1 MEFRNLIDTI
11 FNVKSTQIDS
21 NKYTNAQL
29 INSYTNF
36 ITNYNAEIYNDLSVR
51 SCVDTIARHVAKL
64 KPVHIIQ
71 DENGRNAQKSSI
83 NSLLANR
90 PNIYM
95 STSDFLYKVASQLL
109 YYGNA
114 FVYIQKDNKQNINGF
129 YPIDF
134 TSCELKE
141 YDNNLYLKFNFNNA
155 KNIVIPY
162 TDIIHIRRNY
172 STHDLLGQDAY
183 KPLLETLTNLSKSR
197 QSISNKV
204 ENGGKISGILKLSGM
219 VSQSEWKTKAELFAD
234 WFKSSTS
241 KSGGVATIDSTA
253 DFIPVSTKAES
264 AEEAQLKYLQSEV
277 YSYFGI
283 NEAIV
288 NGSYNETEWQ
298 AFYESIIE
306 GIKIQL
312 SQEFTAK
319 VFTEKEKEYGNIIDF
334 NSNRLTYAST
344 TNKVNMVKELGALGL
359 LTTNEARELF
369 DLPPV
374 EDGDK
379 RLVSLN
385 YINADKADEYQLN
398 KEKDNK

>member
-11 FNVKSTQIDS
+11 FNVKPNQEDST
-21 NKYTNAQL
+21 KYTNAQL

-36 ITNYNAEIYNDLSVR
+36 ITNYNAEIYNDLAVR

-71 DENGRNAQKSSI
+71 DDNGRNAQKSSI

-319 VFTEKEKEYGNIIDF
+319 VFTTKEKEYGNIIDF

-385 YINADKADEYQLN
+385 YINADKADEYQL

>member
-11 FNVKSTQIDS
+11 FNVKPNQEDS

-129 YPIDF
+129 YPVDF

-385 YINADKADEYQLN
+385 YINADKADEYQL

>member
-1 MEFRNLIDTI
+1 MEFRNLIDAI
-11 FNVKSTQIDS
+11 FNVKPTNEDST
-21 NKYTNAQL
+21 KYTNAQL

-71 DENGRNAQKSSI
+71 DDNGRNTQKSAI
-83 NSLLANR
+83 NNLLANR

-114 FVYIQKDNKQNINGF
+114 FVYIQKDEKQNINGF

-319 VFTEKEKEYGNIIDF
+319 VFTDSERKYGNIIDF

-385 YINADKADEYQLN
+385 YINADKADEYQL

>member
-11 FNVKSTQIDS
+11 FNVKPTQIDS

-36 ITNYNAEIYNDLSVR
+36 ITNYNAEIYNDLAVR

-64 KPVHIIQ
+64 KPVHIIK
-71 DENGRNAQKSSI
+71 DDNGRNTQKSAI
-83 NSLLANR
+83 NNLLANR

-95 STSDFLYKVASQLL
+95 STSDFLYKIASQLL
-109 YYGNA
+109 FYGNA
-114 FVYIQKDNKQNINGF
+114 FVYIQKDEKQNINGF

-264 AEEAQLKYLQSEV
+264 TEEAQLKYLQSEV

-319 VFTEKEKEYGNIIDF
+319 VFTENEKAYGNIIDF

-385 YINADKADEYQLN
+385 YINADKADEYQLH

>member
-11 FNVKSTQIDS
+11 FNVKPNQEDST
-21 NKYTNAQL
+21 KYTNAQL

-385 YINADKADEYQLN
+385 YINADKADEYQL

>member
-11 FNVKSTQIDS
+11 FNVKPTQTDS

-36 ITNYNAEIYNDLSVR
+36 ITNYNAEIYNDLAVR

-253 DFIPVSTKAES
+253 DFIPVNTKAES

-385 YINADKADEYQLN
+385 YINADKADEYQLH

>member
-11 FNVKSTQIDS
+11 FNVKPTQIDS

-385 YINADKADEYQLN
+385 YINADKADEYQL

>member
-11 FNVKSTQIDS
+11 FNVKPTNEDST
-21 NKYTNAQL
+21 KYTNAQL

-385 YINADKADEYQLN
+385 YINADKADEYQL

>member
-11 FNVKSTQIDS
+11 FNVKPNQEDST
-21 NKYTNAQL
+21 KYTNAQL

-319 VFTEKEKEYGNIIDF
+319 VFTAKEKEYGNIIDF

-385 YINADKADEYQLN
+385 YINADKADEYQLH

>member
-11 FNVKSTQIDS
+11 FNIKPNQEDST
-21 NKYTNAQL
+21 KYTNAQL

-95 STSDFLYKVASQLL
+95 STSDFLYKIASQLL
-109 YYGNA
+109 FYGNA
-114 FVYIQKDNKQNINGF
+114 FVYIQKDEKQNINGF

-283 NEAIV
+283 NESIV

-359 LTTNEARELF
+359 LTTNEARGLF

-385 YINADKADEYQLN
+385 YINADKADEYQL
-398 KEKDNK
+398 KEKE

>member
-11 FNVKSTQIDS
+11 FNVKPNQEDST
-21 NKYTNAQL
+21 KYTNAQL

-319 VFTEKEKEYGNIIDF
+319 VFTEKEKAYGNIIDF

-385 YINADKADEYQLN
+385 YINADKADEYQL

>member
-11 FNVKSTQIDS
+11 FNVKPNQEDST
-21 NKYTNAQL
+21 KYTNAQL

-71 DENGRNAQKSSI
+71 DKNGRNAQKSSI

-385 YINADKADEYQLN
+385 YINADKADEYQL

>member
-11 FNVKSTQIDS
+11 FNVKPTQIDS

-36 ITNYNAEIYNDLSVR
+36 ITNYNAEIYNDLAVR

-71 DENGRNAQKSSI
+71 DDNGRNTQKSAI
-83 NSLLANR
+83 NNLLANR

-95 STSDFLYKVASQLL
+95 STSDFLYKIASQLL
-109 YYGNA
+109 FYGNA
-114 FVYIQKDNKQNINGF
+114 FVFIQKDEKQNINGF
-129 YPIDF
+129 YPVDF

-385 YINADKADEYQLN
+385 YINADKADEYQL

>member
-11 FNVKSTQIDS
+11 FNVKPTNEDST
-21 NKYTNAQL
+21 KYTNAQL

-36 ITNYNAEIYNDLSVR
+36 ITNYNAEIYNDLAVR

-71 DENGRNAQKSSI
+71 DENGRNTQKSSI

-95 STSDFLYKVASQLL
+95 STSDFLYKIASQLL

-141 YDNNLYLKFNFNNA
+141 YDNSLYLKFNFNNA

-319 VFTEKEKEYGNIIDF
+319 VFTAKEKEYGNIIDF

-385 YINADKADEYQLN
+385 YINADKADEYQL

>member
-1 MEFRNLIDTI
+1 
-11 FNVKSTQIDS
+11 
-21 NKYTNAQL
+21 
-29 INSYTNF
+29 
-36 ITNYNAEIYNDLSVR
+36 
-51 SCVDTIARHVAKL
+51 
-64 KPVHIIQ
+64 
-71 DENGRNAQKSSI
+71 
-83 NSLLANR
+83 
-90 PNIYM
+90 M

-264 AEEAQLKYLQSEV
+264 TEEAQLKYLQSEV

-319 VFTEKEKEYGNIIDF
+319 VFTDSERKYGNIIDF

-385 YINADKADEYQLN
+385 YINADKADEYQL

>member
-11 FNVKSTQIDS
+11 FNVKPNQEDS

-36 ITNYNAEIYNDLSVR
+36 ITNYNAEIYNDLAVR

-71 DENGRNAQKSSI
+71 DDNGRNTQKSAI

-385 YINADKADEYQLN
+385 YINADKADEYQLH

>member
-11 FNVKSTQIDS
+11 FNVKPTQIDS

-36 ITNYNAEIYNDLSVR
+36 ITNYNAEIYNDLAVR

-359 LTTNEARELF
+359 LMTNEARELF

-385 YINADKADEYQLN
+385 YINADKADEYQL

>member
-11 FNVKSTQIDS
+11 FNVKPTQIDS

-36 ITNYNAEIYNDLSVR
+36 ITNYNAEIYNDLAVR

-319 VFTEKEKEYGNIIDF
+319 VFTEKEKAYGNIIDF

-385 YINADKADEYQLN
+385 YINADKADEYQL

>member
-11 FNVKSTQIDS
+11 FNVKPNQEDST
-21 NKYTNAQL
+21 KYTNAQL

-264 AEEAQLKYLQSEV
+264 AEEVQLKYLQSEV

-385 YINADKADEYQLN
+385 YINADKADEYQL

>member
-11 FNVKSTQIDS
+11 FNVKPTNEDST
-21 NKYTNAQL
+21 KYTNAQL

-51 SCVDTIARHVAKL
+51 SCVDTIARHIAKL

-71 DENGRNAQKSSI
+71 DKNGRNAQKSSI

-319 VFTEKEKEYGNIIDF
+319 VFTDSERKYGNIIDF

-385 YINADKADEYQLN
+385 YINADKADEYQL

>member
-1 MEFRNLIDTI
+1 MEFRNLINTI
-11 FNVKSTQIDS
+11 FNVKPNQEDST
-21 NKYTNAQL
+21 KYTNAQL

-385 YINADKADEYQLN
+385 YINADKADEYQL

>member
-11 FNVKSTQIDS
+11 FNVKPTNEDST
-21 NKYTNAQL
+21 KYTNAQL

-71 DENGRNAQKSSI
+71 DKNGRNAQKSSI

-385 YINADKADEYQLN
+385 YINADKADEYQLH

>member
-11 FNVKSTQIDS
+11 FNVKPNQEDS

-36 ITNYNAEIYNDLSVR
+36 ITNYNAEIYNDLAVR

-95 STSDFLYKVASQLL
+95 STSDFLYKIASQLL
-109 YYGNA
+109 FYGNA
-114 FVYIQKDNKQNINGF
+114 FVFIQKDEKQNINGF
-129 YPIDF
+129 YPVDF

-264 AEEAQLKYLQSEV
+264 AEETQLKYLQSEV

-385 YINADKADEYQLN
+385 YINADKADEYQL

>member
-11 FNVKSTQIDS
+11 FNVKPTQIDS

-36 ITNYNAEIYNDLSVR
+36 ITNYNAEIYNDLAVR

-71 DENGRNAQKSSI
+71 DDNGRNTQKSAI
-83 NSLLANR
+83 NNLLANR

-95 STSDFLYKVASQLL
+95 STSDFLYKIASQLL

-114 FVYIQKDNKQNINGF
+114 FVYIQKDDKQNINGF
-129 YPIDF
+129 YPVDF

-141 YDNNLYLKFNFNNA
+141 YDDNLYLKFNFNNA

-219 VSQSEWKTKAELFAD
+219 VSQPEWKTKAEVFAD
-234 WFKSSTS
+234 WFKSSNS
-241 KSGGVATIDSTA
+241 KSGGIAAIDSTA

-283 NEAIV
+283 SESIV

-319 VFTEKEKEYGNIIDF
+319 VFTAKEKEYGNIIDF

-385 YINADKADEYQLN
+385 YINADKADEYQLK
-398 KEKDNK
+398 KEKDSK

>member
-11 FNVKSTQIDS
+11 FNVKPTNEDST
-21 NKYTNAQL
+21 KYTNAQL

-36 ITNYNAEIYNDLSVR
+36 ITNYNAEIYNDLAVR

-385 YINADKADEYQLN
+385 YINADKADEYQL

>member
-11 FNVKSTQIDS
+11 FNVKPTETDST
-21 NKYTNAQL
+21 KYTNAQL

-36 ITNYNAEIYNDLSVR
+36 ITNYNAEIYNDLAVR

-71 DENGRNAQKSSI
+71 DDNGRNTQKSAI

-95 STSDFLYKVASQLL
+95 STSDFLYKIASQLL

-385 YINADKADEYQLN
+385 YINADKADEYQL

>member
-11 FNVKSTQIDS
+11 FNVKPTNEDST
-21 NKYTNAQL
+21 KYTNAQL

-219 VSQSEWKTKAELFAD
+219 VNQAEWKTKAELFAD
-234 WFKSSTS
+234 WFKSSNS

-264 AEEAQLKYLQSEV
+264 TEEAQLKYLQSEV

-319 VFTEKEKEYGNIIDF
+319 VFTEKEKAYGNIIDF

-398 KEKDNK
+398 KEKE

>member
-11 FNVKSTQIDS
+11 FNVKPTNEDST
-21 NKYTNAQL
+21 KYTNAQL

-71 DENGRNAQKSSI
+71 DDNGRNAQKSSI

-95 STSDFLYKVASQLL
+95 STSDFLYKIASQLL

-141 YDNNLYLKFNFNNA
+141 YDDNLYLKFNFNNA

-219 VSQSEWKTKAELFAD
+219 VNQAEWKTKAELFAD

-264 AEEAQLKYLQSEV
+264 TEEAQLKYLQSEV

-319 VFTEKEKEYGNIIDF
+319 VFTEKEKAYGNIIDF

>member
-11 FNVKSTQIDS
+11 FNVKPTQIDS

-36 ITNYNAEIYNDLSVR
+36 ITNYNAEIYNDLAVR

-83 NSLLANR
+83 NNLLANR

-219 VSQSEWKTKAELFAD
+219 VSQSDWKTKAELFAD

>member
-11 FNVKSTQIDS
+11 FNVKPTQEDST
-21 NKYTNAQL
+21 KYTNAQL

-36 ITNYNAEIYNDLSVR
+36 ITNYNAEIYNDLAVR

-95 STSDFLYKVASQLL
+95 STSDFLYKIASQLL
-109 YYGNA
+109 FYGNA

-129 YPIDF
+129 YPVDF

>member
-11 FNVKSTQIDS
+11 FNVKPTQIDS

-114 FVYIQKDNKQNINGF
+114 FVYIKKDNKQNINGF

-264 AEEAQLKYLQSEV
+264 TEEAQLKYLQTEV

-398 KEKDNK
+398 KEKE

>member
-11 FNVKSTQIDS
+11 FNVKPTQIDS
-21 NKYTNAQL
+21 TKYTNAQL

-36 ITNYNAEIYNDLSVR
+36 ITNYNAEIYNDLAVR

-95 STSDFLYKVASQLL
+95 STSDFLYKIASQLL
-109 YYGNA
+109 FYGNA
-114 FVYIQKDNKQNINGF
+114 FVYIQKDDKQNINGF

-385 YINADKADEYQLN
+385 YINADKADEYQL

>member
-11 FNVKSTQIDS
+11 FNVKPNQEDST
-21 NKYTNAQL
+21 KYTNAQL

-71 DENGRNAQKSSI
+71 DDNGRNTQKSAI
-83 NSLLANR
+83 NNLLANR

-95 STSDFLYKVASQLL
+95 STSDFLYKIASQLL
-109 YYGNA
+109 FYGNA
-114 FVYIQKDNKQNINGF
+114 FVYIQKGEKQNINGF

-219 VSQSEWKTKAELFAD
+219 VSQPEWKTKAEVFAD
-234 WFKSSTS
+234 WFKSSNS
-241 KSGGVATIDSTA
+241 KSGGIAAIDSTA

-264 AEEAQLKYLQSEV
+264 TEEAQLKYLQSEV

>member
-11 FNVKSTQIDS
+11 FNVKPTQIDS

-36 ITNYNAEIYNDLSVR
+36 ITNYNAEIYNDLAVR

-71 DENGRNAQKSSI
+71 DDNGRNTQKSAI
-83 NSLLANR
+83 NNLLANR

-95 STSDFLYKVASQLL
+95 STSDFLYKIASQLL
-109 YYGNA
+109 FYGNA
-114 FVYIQKDNKQNINGF
+114 FVYIQKDEKQNINGF

-385 YINADKADEYQLN
+385 YINADKADEYQL

>member
-11 FNVKSTQIDS
+11 FNVKPNQEDST
-21 NKYTNAQL
+21 KYTNAQL

-71 DENGRNAQKSSI
+71 DDNGRNAQKSSI

-385 YINADKADEYQLN
+385 YINADKADEYQL

>member
-11 FNVKSTQIDS
+11 FNVKPTQIDS
-21 NKYTNAQL
+21 NKYINAQL

-36 ITNYNAEIYNDLSVR
+36 ITNYNAEIYNDLAVR

-64 KPVHIIQ
+64 KPVHIIK
-71 DENGRNAQKSSI
+71 DDNGRNIQKSSI
-83 NSLLANR
+83 NNLLANR

-95 STSDFLYKVASQLL
+95 STSDFLYKIASQLL
-109 YYGNA
+109 FYGNA
-114 FVYIQKDNKQNINGF
+114 FVFIQKDEKQNINGF

-219 VSQSEWKTKAELFAD
+219 VSQPEWKTKAEVFAD
-234 WFKSSTS
+234 WFKSSNS
-241 KSGGVATIDSTA
+241 KSGGIAAIDSTA

-264 AEEAQLKYLQSEV
+264 AEESQLKYLQSEV
-277 YSYFGI
+277 YAYFGI

-319 VFTEKEKEYGNIIDF
+319 IFTEKEKEYGNIIDF

-359 LTTNEARELF
+359 LMTNEARELF

-385 YINADKADEYQLN
+385 YINADKADEYQLH